1 MRKETTKEKEIYK
14 YYLLGL
20 TNKEIAKLTDL
31 SERTIQRVIKECH
44 FKELAT
50 PQPIAERAQSLRA
63 KGLTYVEIAKALK
76 CSKTSV
82 YNYLKRAEK

>member
-44 FKELAT
+44 FKELAK